1 MTDNPSLAR
10 LRDRLAALRAADLER
25 TPLPQEPL
33 PGARVRVAGREALHF
48 CSNDYLGL
56 AQDPR
61 VLDGAR
67 EGLAGGAGATGAR
80 LLSGDQPA
88 HRALEAAAAACFG
101 RPVLLWNSGWHAN
114 AGAIPALA
122 GRGNLIFSDRD
133 VHASAV
139 DGCRLSRA
147 QTVIWP
153 HNDADALE
161 RLVTAHLADRR
172 AAPEG
177 ADLLLAE
184 SVYSMDGSLA
194 PLARLVDIAARH
206 GLLLYLDEAHGL
218 GCRGPRG
225 LGLAEELGLMDG
237 VHVLMAGLGKAA
249 GVAGGITVADAEI
262 LTLLRSTAR
271 PWIFSSA
278 CPPASAVAAQRA
290 LGIIA
295 GADGARLRGLLE
307 TRARDLRRR
316 LGLPADGPGGASPIV
331 PVPVGDEARALAVA
345 DRLLADDGILCR
357 AVRHPTV
364 PLGAARLRLTV
375 TALHSV
381 DDIAHAA
388 EAVRRALEA
397 R

>member
-10 LRDRLAALRAADLER
+10 LRARLGALRAADLER
-25 TPLPQEPL
+25 SPLPQEPL
-33 PGARVRVAGREALHF
+33 GGVRVRVAGREANHF

-56 AQDPR
+56 SRHPA
-61 VLDGAR
+61 VLHAAR
-67 EGLAGGAGATGAR
+67 DGLAGGAGATGAR

-88 HRALEAAAAACFG
+88 HRALETAAAALFG

-122 GRGNLIFSDRD
+122 GRGNLIFSDAE

-147 QTVIWP
+147 ETVIWP

-161 RLVTAHLADRR
+161 RLVIARLAARTEP
-172 AAPEG
+172 PEG
-177 ADLLLAE
+177 ADLLIAE

-194 PLARLVDIAARH
+194 PLKKLVEIADRH

-218 GCRGPRG
+218 GCRGSRG
-225 LGLAEELGLMDG
+225 LGLAEELGLLEG

-249 GVAGGITVADAEI
+249 GVAGGITVADPDL
-262 LTLLRSTAR
+262 LTLLRTTAR
-271 PWIFSSA
+271 PWIFSTA
-278 CPPASAVAAQRA
+278 PPPMAAAAAQAA
-290 LGIIA
+290 LDIVA
-295 GADGARLRGLLE
+295 GSEGARLREVLT

-316 LGLPADGPGGASPIV
+316 LGLPWEGPEGASPII

-345 DRLLADDGILCR
+345 ARLLGEHGVLCR

-364 PLGAARLRLTV
+364 PRGAARLRLTV
-375 TALHSV
+375 TALHSEA
-381 DDIAHAA
+381 DIAQAA
-388 EAVRRALEA
+388 VAVSHALEIE
-397 R
+397 